1 MANVITNFF
10 DKLVANR
17 VDKAVEL
24 ELQKQADIAKK
35 NDDILFTSLTGPY
48 GYKAE
53 KPLEKPNP
61 RGVNWTTL
69 RAFAQFYPIA
79 RACVNYRKSQITQLD
94 WDVVLKEEK
103 KDPTESGTEGEQ
115 TQEEDTRIT
124 ELKKF
129 LKYPT
134 GSRSITFRHFI
145 NQTLE
150 DVLVI
155 DALALYKKMN
165 RGGKV
170 RGYLPVDGS
179 TIKLK
184 INKDGTFPEPPDI
197 AYVQEIKGRVVAELT
212 TDEMIYRILNPRTTT
227 PYGLSALETLI
238 ITISTALKLQSHNLA
253 YLSEGNVPEGLVEL
267 PKDVASSP
275 EQIKKWQT
283 TWDSMLAGDARALS
297 RMRFLPEGMKYTAT
311 KKQSDMAFER
321 FERWLLQSTCTV
333 FGVQPQDIGFTYE
346 TNRATAEVQW
356 EVGKERGLFPLAL
369 YLKEVFDEI
378 IQMDFG
384 HEDLEF
390 VWTNI
395 NPTNKKDE
403 ADVFKA
409 LVDTGAVSVDEWRIA
424 EGKKP
429 LGLGPYIKVG
439 GSPMLVD
446 KFLEQQEQEDFMDD
460 GEFVEDIGDEDVED
474 EEKETPPPVE
484 GDGDKKIPPATKSDK
499 IMNQVKGLADTPE
512 LMKELKK
519 WKKVAIHDIERGR
532 PFRTFQSNLIDDR
545 TRTLITDG
553 LKKAKST
560 KDIVELF
567 EPFLSPESRII
578 NAVLDL
584 YDDLGQALN

>member
-1 MANVITNFF
+1 
-10 DKLVANR
+10 
-17 VDKAVEL
+17 
-24 ELQKQADIAKK
+24 
-35 NDDILFTSLTGPY
+35 
-48 GYKAE
+48 
-53 KPLEKPNP
+53 
-61 RGVNWTTL
+61 
-69 RAFAQFYPIA
+69 
-79 RACVNYRKSQITQLD
+79 
-94 WDVVLKEEK
+94 
-103 KDPTESGTEGEQ
+103 
-115 TQEEDTRIT
+115 
-124 ELKKF
+124 
-129 LKYPT
+129 
-134 GSRSITFRHFI
+134 
-145 NQTLE
+145 
-150 DVLVI
+150 
-155 DALALYKKMN
+155 
-165 RGGKV
+165 
-170 RGYLPVDGS
+170 
-179 TIKLK
+179 
-184 INKDGTFPEPPDI
+184 
-197 AYVQEIKGRVVAELT
+197 
-212 TDEMIYRILNPRTTT
+212 
-227 PYGLSALETLI
+227 
-238 ITISTALKLQSHNLA
+238 
-253 YLSEGNVPEGLVEL
+253 
-267 PKDVASSP
+267 
-275 EQIKKWQT
+275 
-283 TWDSMLAGDARALS
+283 
-297 RMRFLPEGMKYTAT
+297 
-311 KKQSDMAFER
+311 MAFER